1 MFFLRSRLTEML
13 YNALGSC
20 KSKIVT
26 SCSIQDIHM
35 TETGVLLR
43 LGDGTSIDG
52 SIVVGADGVHSQVR
66 DISK

>member
-1 MFFLRSRLTEML
+1 
-13 YNALGSC
+13 
-20 KSKIVT
+20 
-26 SCSIQDIHM
+26 M

-43 LGDGTSIDG
+43 LGDGTSIGG